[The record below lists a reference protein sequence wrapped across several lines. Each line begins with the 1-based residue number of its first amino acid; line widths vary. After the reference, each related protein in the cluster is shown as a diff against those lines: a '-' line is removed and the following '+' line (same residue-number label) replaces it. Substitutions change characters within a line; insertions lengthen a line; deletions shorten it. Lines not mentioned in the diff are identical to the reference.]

1 MLNTSVSPDQGTTLV
16 PSSSSLDQ
24 HLGALSRSTQKQVSR
39 GLERLTADVV
49 LAAAQERAD
58 AGMALMR
65 AQHSK
70 ELAMYVEGAKAE
82 LAELHEHGRGLVA
95 NTAIHEVT
103 ATGALADSVSK
114 AYPIVAPHVWKI
126 VDAQA
131 TGSAMTVLRY

>member
-1 MLNTSVSPDQGTTLV
+1 VPNTSASQFQGSALV
-16 PSSSSLDQ
+16 PSSSSLGQ
-24 HLGALSRSTQKQVSR
+24 HIGTLSRSTQKQVSR
-39 GLERLTADVV
+39 GLDRLSADVV
-49 LAAAQERAD
+49 LAAAQEQAD

-70 ELAMYVEGAKAE
+70 ELAMYLDESKAE

>member
-1 MLNTSVSPDQGTTLV
+1 MQNTSVSQSQGTTLI
-16 PSSSSLDQ
+16 PSSGSLDQ
-24 HLGALSRSTQKQVSR
+24 HIGALSRSTQKQVSR
-39 GLERLTADVV
+39 GLEHLSADVV

-70 ELAMYVEGAKAE
+70 ELARYLEESKAE
-82 LAELHEHGRGLVA
+82 LAELHEHSRGLVA

-114 AYPIVAPHVWKI
+114 AYPIIAPQVWKI